1 LEQAENSSANN
12 KNRFLKIVAEPRYI
26 FIFATVVILLV
37 FVILRGANTEKL
49 VTYQRVMLDTVIE
62 LRFETVNGTKGDEIA
77 DNVYSAL
84 GRLEK
89 LFSRSLPASD
99 VSRLNAQAGLK
110 PVSVSQEV
118 LFVAEQAVYYS
129 EISGGAFDPTVAPLI
144 DLWGFLG
151 QEYRL
156 PGEEEI
162 EEALTLVD
170 YRMLLI
176 DRERNEIYLPDQ
188 SMALELGG
196 IAKGYI
202 VDKALTILKEA
213 GIKTAFVNAGG
224 DIGLIG
230 SRPDGTPWRI
240 GVRHPRDQNK
250 VIAVLQ
256 SKDGAVV
263 TSGDYERS
271 FEVDGESYHHILDPK
286 SGMPAVQLASVTI
299 VAETAIAADA
309 LSTTVFVLGP
319 AEGLALIERLPG
331 VEGVLITPD
340 LEIIVSSG
348 LSDLIEIDQ

>member
-1 LEQAENSSANN
+1 MEQAEESSANY
-12 KNRFLKIVAEPRYI
+12 KNRFKKIIAKPRYI
-26 FIFATVVILLV
+26 FIFATVVILLM
-37 FVILRGANTEKL
+37 FLLLRGANTDQL
-49 VTYQRVMLDTVIE
+49 VTYQRVMMDTAIE
-62 LRFETVNGTKGDEIA
+62 LRFETVAGTKGDQIA
-77 DNVYSAL
+77 DKVYSEI

-89 LFSRSLPASD
+89 LFSRSLPDSD
-99 VSRLNAQAGLK
+99 VSRLNAQAGLN
-110 PVSVSQEV
+110 PVSVNPDV
-118 LFVAEQAVYYS
+118 LFVAEQAVYYG
-129 EISGGAFDPTVAPLI
+129 EISGGAFDPTIAPLI

-156 PGEEEI
+156 PEKEEI
-162 EEALTLVD
+162 KEVISLVD
-170 YRMLLI
+170 YRMLI
-176 DRERNEIYLPDQ
+176 VDSERNELYLPDQ

-202 VDKALTILKEA
+202 VDRALAILKEA

-271 FEVDGESYHHILDPK
+271 FEAGGESYHHILDPK
-286 SGMPAVQLASVTI
+286 SGMPAALLASVTI

-319 AEGLALIERLPG
+319 DEGLALIERLPG

-340 LEIIVSSG
+340 LEIIISSG
-348 LSDLIEIDQ
+348 LFDLIELDP